1 MMNTQTANINYG
13 HVTNALLLQRLAHQ
27 LVLVLRQTAD
37 CISDDKFFF
46 AIYLLSRL
54 LYYIIEAVSGSWSL
68 DACPQLSPV
77 DGFIHK
83 Y

>member
-1 MMNTQTANINYG
+1 MLWMMNAQTTNINYE

-46 AIYLLSRL
+46 ATLSAF
-54 LYYIIEAVSGSWSL
+54 AVAMLHNRS
-68 DACPQLSPV
+68 D
-77 DGFIHK
+77 
-83 Y
+83 